1 MKLHELTPAVGARTK
16 KTRVGRGTSAGQGK
30 TCGRGMKGQASR
42 SGAGRRIGF
51 EGGQTPIMRR
61 LPKFG
66 FTNIF
71 RKEYATV
78 NVSDLN
84 VFENGTVVTQELLL
98 EKRIIGKIHDAGLKV
113 LGNGELSKSL
123 TVKANKYTGSATEKI
138 KNAGGNPEVV

>member
-1 MKLHELTPAVGARTK
+1 
-16 KTRVGRGTSAGQGK
+16 
-30 TCGRGMKGQASR
+30 MKGQASR

-51 EGGQTPIMRR
+51 EGGQMTLARR

-84 VFENGTVVTQELLL
+84 VFENGTMVTQELLL
-98 EKRIIGKIHDAGLKV
+98 ENRIIGKIHDAGLKV

-123 TVKANKYTGSATEKI
+123 TVKANKFTESAAEKI

>member
-1 MKLHELTPAVGARTK
+1 
-16 KTRVGRGTSAGQGK
+16 GTSAGQGK

-51 EGGQTPIMRR
+51 EGGQMTLARR

-84 VFENGTVVTQELLL
+84 VFENGTMVTQELLL
-98 EKRIIGKIHDAGLKV
+98 ENRIIGKIHDAGLKV

-123 TVKANKYTGSATEKI
+123 TVKANKFTESAAEKI